1 MSQNPRSTEIYD
13 AMIEE
18 MQRLK
23 IEPTPDNQLSFLTGL
38 RDGWKEDPTVSLEKS
53 LYMITINTMLFRL
66 QNNLDAVTP

>member
-23 IEPTPDNQLSFLTGL
+23 IEPTPDNQLSFLEGL
-38 RDGWKEDPTVSLEKS
+38 RDGWKEDQTVSLEKS

-66 QNNLDAVTP
+66 RNNLDAVTP